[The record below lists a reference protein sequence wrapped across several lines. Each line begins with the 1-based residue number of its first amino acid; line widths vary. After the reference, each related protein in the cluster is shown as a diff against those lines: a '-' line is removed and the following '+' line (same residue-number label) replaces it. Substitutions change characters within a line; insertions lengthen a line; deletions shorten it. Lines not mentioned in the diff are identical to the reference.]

1 MRQIAFT
8 VLRGFLMGSA
18 DIVPGVSGGTV
29 ALVLGIYR
37 RLIAS
42 IRSGSSAI
50 GMLLRGDVR
59 RARGYLGEVEW
70 VFLISLL
77 SGVLLAIV
85 TLAHLVETLLADY
98 PVPMAGLLFGLV
110 LGSVVVAWQLLER
123 RDATRIMLLVLAAGA
138 TFVLLGL
145 RESTSTDDVG
155 GGGGGQPLV
164 VFFLSGAIAIC
175 AMILPGI
182 SGSFLLVMLGMYA
195 SVLAAVT
202 DRDLLTLAVFALGC
216 AVGLG
221 LFSQVLHWAL
231 GHHYDTVM
239 AILVGLMVGSVR
251 VLWPWP
257 NGVDSTAL
265 GAPTGP
271 VAVPILLAVLAL
283 VVVVAFDHI
292 ARRLEHRSSA
302 DEVADLQAS

>member
-123 RDATRIMLLVLAAGA
+123 RDATRMVLLVLAAGA

-239 AILVGLMVGSVR
+239 AILVELMVGSVR

-302 DEVADLQAS
+302 DEVADLHAS